1 VFNAPRS
8 DTVSDE
14 LQQLYSPRT
23 RPGTLLK
30 KKQEDDAEEV
40 ENLEEIEGMLMRELS
55 DTFHAVYKNHP
66 VRFTNVF
73 KPVANQLSRFIVRSH
88 EFSFCIFIYF
98 YCVCIDTGRTANFF
112 PACERNLR
120 L

>member
-1 VFNAPRS
+1 M
-8 DTVSDE
+8 
-14 LQQLYSPRT
+14 
-23 RPGTLLK
+23 
-30 KKQEDDAEEV
+30 

-88 EFSFCIFIYF
+88 EFVFFAYLFIFIVF
-98 YCVCIDTGRTANFF
+98 A
-112 PACERNLR
+112 
-120 L
+120 